1 MTGEDRRA
9 TAGGAGGPGVAGSVC
24 HECGATGQTDLFC
37 DSCGA
42 VLRARTSDDTPS
54 ARTPG
59 SAAAQSTPPGS
70 GGSFDASAPASRPAQ
85 DPLASNS
92 EIAAVPGHP
101 ANPAAGSRSTFTPV
115 PYATPTPLPVS
126 LTETNGAGWD
136 AAAEWGHILSAET
149 LATDR
154 PADVPPPRTAPN
166 DAAPPAAAPA
176 AEPAPRTR
184 GPYEFTSRRVEAAG
198 EAAARQNQPEQQPGA
213 AGVLSSLEGTVPLA
227 DGGGA
232 ELPLAALGEDL
243 GPSRSLDAPPRSST
257 ATTPKLP
264 PSAEPFAPS
273 ASELHL
279 RARELIVPVADGAVE
294 ERIAPVPPGMP
305 QPSRPSVR
313 TPEVAEIVG
322 GVACPWCSTPNP
334 VDRHFCRRCA
344 MSLAA
349 GPAAARRR
357 PWWRRLLNW
366 RRREVPYAGQR
377 PRLRQGIGRLVRRLV
392 LVALLVLV
400 IVEISLNASTGATN
414 VEDHFATPVQVYAD
428 KITASSQDPKH
439 LAKLLGDGYNTTWW
453 GSDVTGENTGVSV
466 SAAFDQPIDLMDV
479 IVTPGATTQEDTFTS
494 ESRPETMGVTLYKA
508 DGTSTQSTISFN
520 DSVGAETFKLRG
532 NDIVKIQFT
541 VKSVF
546 QGNSAANTTELAIT
560 QLEFFARNASHS

>member
-9 TAGGAGGPGVAGSVC
+9 TASGAGGPGVAGSVC

-59 SAAAQSTPPGS
+59 PPAAPSTPAGS
-70 GGSFDASAPASRPAQ
+70 GGSFDASAPASGPAP
-85 DPLASNS
+85 DPLTPNS
-92 EIAAVPGHP
+92 EIAAVPGRP
-101 ANPAAGSRSTFTPV
+101 VNPAAGGRGAFTPV

-136 AAAEWGHILSAET
+136 AAAEWGHILSPET
-149 LATDR
+149 A
-154 PADVPPPRTAPN
+154 PADQPTDVPPRTAPSG
-166 DAAPPAAAPA
+166 AASPAPGPA
-176 AEPAPRTR
+176 AESAPRTR
-184 GPYEFTSRRVEAAG
+184 GPYEFTSRRVEAGG
-198 EAAARQNQPEQQPGA
+198 EPAARQNQPEQQPGA

-227 DGGGA
+227 DAVGD
-232 ELPLAALGEDL
+232 EIPLAALGEDL

-279 RARELIVPVADGAVE
+279 RARELIVPVADNAAVDQ
-294 ERIAPVPPGMP
+294 RIVPVAPGMP
-305 QPSRPSVR
+305 QAARPSVR
-313 TPEVAEIVG
+313 TPEMPDIVG
-322 GVACPWCSTPNP
+322 GIPCPWCSTPNP
-334 VDRHFCRRCA
+334 VDRHYCRRCA

-377 PRLRQGIGRLVRRLV
+377 PRLRHGVGRLVRRVV

-400 IVEISLNASTGATN
+400 IVEISLNASTGATD
-414 VEDHFATPVQVYAD
+414 VQDHFSTPVHVYAD

-494 ESRPETMGVTLYKA
+494 ESRPETASARRPSRCAAT
-508 DGTSTQSTISFN
+508 TS
-520 DSVGAETFKLRG
+520 
-532 NDIVKIQFT
+532 
-541 VKSVF
+541 
-546 QGNSAANTTELAIT
+546 
-560 QLEFFARNASHS
+560 